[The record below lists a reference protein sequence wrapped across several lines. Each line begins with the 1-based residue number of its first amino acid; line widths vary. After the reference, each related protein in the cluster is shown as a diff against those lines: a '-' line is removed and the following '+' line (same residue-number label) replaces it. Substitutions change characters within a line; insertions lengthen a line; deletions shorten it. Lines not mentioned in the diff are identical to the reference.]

1 MLVGAE
7 LAVLLAFDIQ
17 AHILLC
23 VAPYFTAGY
32 FVLPL
37 CPSVLPDK
45 KPPQTVGPKMPLLY
59 IIHYIDRDFS
69 LIMCG

>member
-1 MLVGAE
+1 MLVGVE

-17 AHILLC
+17 THILHG

-37 CPSVLPDK
+37 CPLVLTDK
-45 KPPQTVGPKMPLLY
+45 KFPQRAGQKLPLLY

-69 LIMCG
+69 LMMHG